1 MTPLVP
7 HPSTPVRA
15 FGVAA
20 GVARAGDALR
30 FTYRLVGSLRDV
42 RVQAPTPSVRRDR
55 LWEHTCFEAFVQ
67 GDGDAY
73 VELNVSPSTEWAV
86 YGFAGYRQAGP
97 VPDVVPSIA
106 VARGAEWLDVEAR
119 VELGRGAMRV
129 GLSAVV
135 ETTDGRL
142 TYWALAHPSRAPDF
156 HRAEGFL
163 VRVESSSA

>member
-7 HPSTPVRA
+7 HPSTPMRA

-20 GVARAGDALR
+20 GVARVGGELR

-42 RVQAPTPSVRRDR
+42 RVQAPAAPARRDR

-67 GDGDAY
+67 GESDSY

-86 YGFAGYRQAGP
+86 FGFAGYRQAGP

-106 VARGAEWLDVEAR
+106 VARDAEWLDVEAR
-119 VELGRGAMRV
+119 VELGHGAVRV

-135 ETTDGRL
+135 ETSDGRL
-142 TYWALAHPSRAPDF
+142 TYWALAHPSPTPDF
-156 HRAEGFL
+156 HRADGFIA
-163 VRVESSSA
+163 RVEASA